1 MDRLFDEHLGG
12 GRAMPS
18 GSENGEAG
26 MPTYTLPVDIL
37 ETPEAYVLTAPVAGF
52 APDQVEVT
60 YADGIISIAAH
71 AQPPAARGAWIR
83 QERPLGSWF
92 RRLQLPDQIQAGA
105 IAADFENGLLTVT
118 VPKVERPEPVK
129 IAVGGAK
136 PKTLKS

>member
-12 GRAMPS
+12 GNTMPA
-18 GSENGEAG
+18 GTENGAAG
-26 MPTYTLPVDIL
+26 MPTYPLPVDIL
-37 ETPEAYVLTAPVAGF
+37 ETPAAYVLTAPVPGF
-52 APDQVEVT
+52 APDQVELT

-71 AQPPAARGAWIR
+71 AQPSEARGAWIR

-92 RRLQLPDQIQAGA
+92 RRLQLPEQIQADA
-105 IAADFENGLLTVT
+105 ITADFENGLLTVT
-118 VPKVERPEPVK
+118 VPKVARPEPVK